1 MVMKG
6 HEYVIKILN
15 IKMAAFWDM
24 ARCNIVEVHRRFRGT
39 YYFDNHCP
47 DDEVLTS
54 ETLVYFYYYTVLSQ
68 KAVIFILAA
77 LRT

>member
-6 HEYVIKILN
+6 HEYVIKILK

-24 ARCNIVEVHRRFRGT
+24 ARCNIVEVDRRFRGA

-47 DDEVLTS
+47 DDEVLTH
-54 ETLVYFYYYTVLSQ
+54 L
-68 KAVIFILAA
+68 
-77 LRT
+77 